1 MDLTQAKAVITGG
14 ASGLG
19 FATAERIITAGGQ
32 VVLMDINEE
41 QGDVRA
47 TELGDRAMFVRTD
60 VSDEAN
66 VKASIQSA
74 SEFMGGITLA
84 VNCAGIATAGRTL
97 GREGTWPSD
106 NFNRVIQINLV
117 GSYNVTKEAAAVMQL
132 NDPNADGER
141 GVVISTASVAA
152 FEGQIGQAAYSASK
166 GGIVGMM
173 LPLAREFAQF
183 GIRVNT
189 IAPGIFL
196 TPMMAGM
203 PEEVQESLGRQIPFP
218 PRLGRP
224 EEYADT
230 TVGARP
236 AREARSRLTGA
247 QRQPKGCKKSH
258 SRECSYKVNVARWAA
273 LLHVR
278 VVRSATAFRDCP
290 DDILF
295 RVFDVA
301 GFAVHAVCRAD
312 LEYLFATFLHDLI
325 HPGRAISLRW
335 FVILRQIE

>member
-1 MDLTQAKAVITGG
+1 MNLASAKAVITGG

-19 FATAERIITAGGQ
+19 FATAERVIAEGGQ
-32 VVLMDINEE
+32 VVLMDVNEE
-41 QGDVRA
+41 QGEARA
-47 TELGDRAMFVRTD
+47 AELGDRALFVRTD
-60 VSDEAN
+60 VSDESN

-74 SEFMGGITLA
+74 KEFMGGITLA

-97 GREGTWPSD
+97 GRDGPWPSD

-132 NDPNADGER
+132 NDPNDEGER

-166 GGIVGMM
+166 GGVVGMM

-189 IAPGIFL
+189 IAPGIFM

-203 PEEVQESLGRQIPFP
+203 SEDVQESLGRQIPFP

-230 TVGARP
+230 AAFIYGNAVVNGETIRIDGAIRM
-236 AREARSRLTGA
+236 
-247 QRQPKGCKKSH
+247 QPK
-258 SRECSYKVNVARWAA
+258 
-273 LLHVR
+273 
-278 VVRSATAFRDCP
+278 
-290 DDILF
+290 
-295 RVFDVA
+295 
-301 GFAVHAVCRAD
+301 
-312 LEYLFATFLHDLI
+312 
-325 HPGRAISLRW
+325 
-335 FVILRQIE
+335 